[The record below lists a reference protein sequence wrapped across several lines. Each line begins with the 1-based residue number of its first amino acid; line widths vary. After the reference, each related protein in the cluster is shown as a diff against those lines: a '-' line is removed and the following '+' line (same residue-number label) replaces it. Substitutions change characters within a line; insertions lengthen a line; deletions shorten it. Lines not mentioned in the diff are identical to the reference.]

1 MMVMMM
7 GMIMINDDY
16 DDNDDDDNDDDD
28 NDDDND
34 DERKNNFVLLAIAAL
49 RASVINRHNK
59 RFAGFSVAG
68 IGGTAGC
75 VVVDNKLFANSFYLR
90 DLTTEEQRELAQY
103 VEDSNQYKEEVK
115 TSLEERRK
123 GWQLARHGEKDA
135 KVLSSL
141 AEKKFPKPPKNHHS
155 AQLVIRHNTILMN
168 NKIYVGRMY
177 VRDLTSD
184 EINQLKTFDAKMTAY
199 QKYLSSSIQQQVDSL
214 FGDKSNLFNLF
225 TDTRHET
232 SSQPSDATTISTTT
246 QAPVE
251 PPETPHFC
259 IAIY

>member
-1 MMVMMM
+1 MK
-7 GMIMINDDY
+7 ILFC
-16 DDNDDDDNDDDD
+16 
-28 NDDDND
+28 
-34 DERKNNFVLLAIAAL
+34 FVLLAIAAL

-141 AEKKFPKPPKNHHS
+141 AEKKFPKPPKKPSFCS
-155 AQLVIRHNTILMN
+155 AGDTTQYYFDGCMVQN